1 MSPKA
6 LSLLTLVCQKANGSG
21 HWETGHSGLMGA
33 DWGDDTSIT
42 HYQILPSIPT
52 RLLCAEAN
60 AQDLWAD
67 DTQLCRCN
75 VTTLIYITA
84 LSNSF
89 SAQPKRWTCIAKGG
103 NGFVAVTWD
112 NTSPSTALTTGT
124 LLTEELT
131 APLPR
136 YSLMGCAILLLFQT
150 LLPPTQAYTPSK
162 CRQDF

>member
-1 MSPKA
+1 MGLKA
-6 LSLLTLVCQKANGSG
+6 LSLLTLVCQKVNGSG
-21 HWETGHSGLMGA
+21 KQGTVGYGLMGA
-33 DWGDDTSIT
+33 DWGDNTSIT

-52 RLLCAEAN
+52 QLLCAEVK

-89 SAQPKRWTCIAKGG
+89 SAQPKRWARIAKGG
-103 NGFVAVTWD
+103 NGFGTTTWD
-112 NTSPSTALTTGT
+112 NISPSTALTTGT

-136 YSLMGCAILLLFQT
+136 YSLMGCAILFLFQT
-150 LLPPTQAYTPSK
+150 LLPPTQAYTP
-162 CRQDF
+162 